1 MSSLSPTVDAAA
13 APAPSQ
19 PVALA
24 ALVAGALAI
33 ALAPILVRLSEV
45 GPISTGFWRVA
56 LAVPVLWAWRFAERR
71 TQTRAEIR
79 RATNRPRTGLAGYA
93 GLVACGVFFAADL
106 AIWHFSIR
114 LTTVANATLLGNFA
128 PVFVTLGAWLLF
140 GERCTRMFLAG
151 LALALG
157 GAAVLMGAGLSLG
170 HGPGD
175 ALGLITAMFYGAYI
189 LTVGRMRANHSTAAI
204 MAWGSTIAAL
214 ALLPVVPLF
223 HEPLLP
229 HDLAGWAV
237 LLGLGLIVQCGG
249 QSLIA
254 FALAHLPASF
264 SSVTLLL
271 QPVTAAVLA
280 WTLLGEGAGAM
291 QIAGGVLVLAGI
303 LIARRASR

>member
-1 MSSLSPTVDAAA
+1 MSSLSPAVDAAA
-13 APAPSQ
+13 DTAGAPAPSQ

-33 ALAPILVRLSEV
+33 AFAPILVRLSEV
-45 GPISTGFWRVA
+45 GPVSTGFWRVA
-56 LAVPVLWAWRFAERR
+56 LAVPVLWAWRLAERR
-71 TQTRAEIR
+71 AELR
-79 RATNRPRTGLAGYA
+79 KAADRPRPTLRGYA
-93 GLVACGVFFAADL
+93 GLAACGVFFAADL

-237 LLGLGLIVQCGG
+237 LLGLGLVVQCGG

-271 QPVTAAVLA
+271 QPVTAAILA
-280 WTLLGEGAGAM
+280 WTLLGESAGAI
-291 QIAGGVLVLAGI
+291 QVAGGVLVLAGI